1 MWQLFFFC
9 YYVFDCGGRG
19 MVKRLI
25 SANSSEMLAMNGTEL
40 KQSIKASE
48 GRVVLSENIV
58 VHEPLDGITTSE
70 IAAAFGADLI
80 LLNFFDV
87 LNPVILG
94 LYDGEETIDKAKV
107 HRDGQSI
114 KRLQKLVGRPIGVNL
129 EPVDPDAKMAED
141 RLKIPEGRQASE
153 KTLREVERLGFN
165 FVVLTGNPG
174 TGVTNSQIAKN
185 IEVAK
190 NVFSGLV
197 IAGKMHGAGVD
208 EPVVS
213 EQSVE
218 EFLSAGADVILVPA
232 VGTVPGFDDNEL
244 KQIVKLAHSKGALV
258 MSTIGTSQEGSG
270 SSFIQ
275 NVAIRNK
282 IAGVDIQHIGDAAWG
297 IQSPFENIFALSKAI
312 RGQRHAIVRMA
323 RSINR

>member
-1 MWQLFFFC
+1 
-9 YYVFDCGGRG
+9 

-25 SANSSEMLAMNGTEL
+25 SANSSEMLAMNGAEL

-48 GRVVLSENIV
+48 GRVVLSENVV

-80 LLNFFDV
+80 LLNALDV
-87 LNPVILG
+87 LNPLILG
-94 LYDGEETIDKAKV
+94 LYDGEETMATAKA
-107 HRDGQSI
+107 HHDGESI
-114 KRLQKLVGRPIGVNL
+114 HRLQKLVGRPIGVNL
-129 EPVDPDAKMAED
+129 EPVDPNAKMAED
-141 RLKIPEGRQASE
+141 RLVIPEGRMASE
-153 KTLREVERLGFN
+153 KTLKEVEKIGFN

-174 TGVTNSQIAKN
+174 TGVTNKQIAAN
-185 IEVAK
+185 IKVAK
-190 NVFSGLV
+190 KVFSGLV

-208 EPVVS
+208 EAVVS
-213 EQSVE
+213 PESVE
-218 EFLSAGADVILVPA
+218 AFLDAGADVILVPA
-232 VGTVPGFDDNEL
+232 VGTVPGFDDAEL
-244 KQIVKLAHSKGALV
+244 KEIVKLAHSRGALV

-275 NVAIRNK
+275 NIAIRNK

-297 IQSPFENIFALSKAI
+297 IQSPIENIYALSKTI
-312 RGQRHAIVRMA
+312 RGERHAIARMA